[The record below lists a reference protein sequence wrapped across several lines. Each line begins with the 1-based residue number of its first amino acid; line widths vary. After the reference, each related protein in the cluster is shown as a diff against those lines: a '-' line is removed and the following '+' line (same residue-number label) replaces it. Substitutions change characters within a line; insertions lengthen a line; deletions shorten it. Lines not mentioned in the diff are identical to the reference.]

1 MSHNLARSL
10 HGLLD
15 NNLYLLDN
23 NPFLLDSNPC
33 MLDSNPFKLDKRHI
47 ILDNNTHILGNST
60 HILDSRILN
69 NPVKAS
75 NMQGNQH
82 SLVVTRFQLATN
94 KFQVS
99 VATRFLAY
107 SSKHEQC
114 RSPPH

>member
-1 MSHNLARSL
+1 MFRNPGCSL
-10 HGLLD
+10 QGLLD
-15 NNLYLLDN
+15 HNLYLLDN

-33 MLDSNPFKLDKRHI
+33 MLDSNPFKLDKRRI
-47 ILDNNTHILGNST
+47 ILGNST

-75 NMQGNQH
+75 NLQGSQH

-99 VATRFLAY
+99 VATRFLAF
-107 SSKHEQC
+107 SSKHQEC
-114 RSPPH
+114 HSPPH